1 MANTNNSTVQKKSQN
16 SQAKRKAQTT
26 TKFKWSEEM
35 VQDLL
40 DGLLEYKTQMEFN
53 NSDFNADKSKQYE
66 SVRVILASKYAE
78 DTTLFGPKD
87 IKPIQD
93 GEDRDEYLKRQED
106 DKLKIRKGY
115 LGVLEKIKAL
125 RQKFS
130 TAVTTGRRS
139 GSGKMVMEFYDLM
152 VLIWGG
158 APSTEPLSF
167 GAHSAGQAEE
177 SQGGVDISCNSGL
190 ENQDNEYDSDNS
202 LITSNSL
209 GNNVANTSSS
219 NNVNEATTC
228 KRLASNP
235 VPVLIDNKRKHMER
249 QLSAAQRDKLLM
261 QESKEE
267 KEFRKE
273 LSNSLKESNNIFAE
287 SMKAMSTS
295 MMALVSSMEKSF
307 EHSASPQYI
316 NHMAP
321 THISGHIQPMPN
333 VIQQGNYI
341 YSPATQFASMAP
353 HRNTS
358 DDDDCEQQTFC
369 KL

>member
-1 MANTNNSTVQKKSQN
+1 MPKITLTL
-16 SQAKRKAQTT
+16 TLT
-26 TKFKWSEEM
+26 
-35 VQDLL
+35 L
-40 DGLLEYKTQMEFN
+40 
-53 NSDFNADKSKQYE
+53 
-66 SVRVILASKYAE
+66 
-78 DTTLFGPKD
+78 TLFGPKD

-115 LGVLEKIKAL
+115 LRVLEKIKAL

-130 TAVTTGRRS
+130 IAVTTGRRS
-139 GSGKMVMEFYDLM
+139 GSGKMEFYDLM

-177 SQGGVDISCNSGL
+177 SQGGVDISGNSGL

-261 QESKEE
+261 QECKEE
-267 KEFRKE
+267 KEFR
-273 LSNSLKESNNIFAE
+273 KESNNIFAE

-295 MMALVSSMEKSF
+295 MMALASSMQK
-307 EHSASPQYI
+307 
-316 NHMAP
+316 
-321 THISGHIQPMPN
+321 
-333 VIQQGNYI
+333 
-341 YSPATQFASMAP
+341 
-353 HRNTS
+353 
-358 DDDDCEQQTFC
+358 
-369 KL
+369 